1 MTKDGIEF
9 SLQKKLH
16 STNGELFLDVKAKI
30 QKGNFVSI
38 YGASGAGKTSILKM
52 LAGLMK
58 PEMGKINVCDQVW
71 LDTSATCEVPI
82 QQRSIGIVFQ
92 DFALFPNMTVQENI
106 AFALSKNDSR
116 DIVEELIELIGLENL
131 RARNTQTL
139 SGGQKQRVALA
150 RALARRPKLLLL
162 DEPLSAID
170 HDSRLELQNLIA
182 QLHKR
187 YALTTILVSHNKEE
201 IIRLSDWVYPLE
213 NGVFQVEQSP
223 ATYFI
228 DTPPDAKIL
237 GTIISTTSKEATV
250 LIENRML
257 QIPMPEKKLKVKD
270 HIKLDFNTELIDIK
284 QL

>member
-16 STNGELFLDVKAKI
+16 STNGALFLDVKAKI

-187 YALTTILVSHNKEE
+187 YALTTILVSHNK
-201 IIRLSDWVYPLE
+201 DV
-213 NGVFQVEQSP
+213 
-223 ATYFI
+223 
-228 DTPPDAKIL
+228 
-237 GTIISTTSKEATV
+237 
-250 LIENRML
+250 
-257 QIPMPEKKLKVKD
+257 
-270 HIKLDFNTELIDIK
+270 
-284 QL
+284 